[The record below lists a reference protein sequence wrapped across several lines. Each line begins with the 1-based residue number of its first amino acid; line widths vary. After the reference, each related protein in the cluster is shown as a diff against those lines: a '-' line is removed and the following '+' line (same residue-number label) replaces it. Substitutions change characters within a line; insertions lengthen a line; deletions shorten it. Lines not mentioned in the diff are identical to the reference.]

1 MMPQQ
6 EYVFVYY
13 LFQYGKKL
21 FIYYMY
27 LMLYC
32 CTVRMYYYI
41 QYCCTFCLLLQFS
54 LAVVFHQPIVKI
66 ITTLHMQYY
75 FFLNIT
81 IIVRTL
87 FLNV

>member
-32 CTVRMYYYI
+32 CNCSYVLLHTV
-41 QYCCTFCLLLQFS
+41 LLHILSIIAIFS
-54 LAVVFHQPIVKI
+54 RCRISSTNSKNNYNTPHAIL
-66 ITTLHMQYY
+66 